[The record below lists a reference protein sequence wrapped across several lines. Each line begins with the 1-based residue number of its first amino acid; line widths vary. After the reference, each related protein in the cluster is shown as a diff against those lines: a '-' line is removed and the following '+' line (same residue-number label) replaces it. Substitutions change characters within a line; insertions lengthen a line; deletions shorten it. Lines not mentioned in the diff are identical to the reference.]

1 MRVIENERK
10 SVLFAYQKKASR
22 FPYNFHN
29 FTRCDVVSTWSG
41 LVNDIL
47 LLLLLLLFLLLLLL
61 LLLQTEIK
69 ICTAKAAFLFS
80 VLDLTILFDF
90 FFFDFDKPLIKKMFI
105 QVKHG

>member
-47 LLLLLLLFLLLLLL
+47 QGGDSPISKWRIHLLKGLVQTAVSAH
-61 LLLQTEIK
+61 LQRFGE
-69 ICTAKAAFLFS
+69 
-80 VLDLTILFDF
+80 
-90 FFFDFDKPLIKKMFI
+90 
-105 QVKHG
+105 